1 MHFANNSG
9 VRINYKITG
18 EGPPL
23 ILQHGLTSKLDKWDW
38 YGYVDELKKIYRVI
52 SVDARGHGK
61 SDKPYGAALYDRKIM
76 ASDIISVLD
85 REDIEK
91 AHYMGYSMGGSIGF
105 GLAEAFPERFHSLI
119 IGGMH
124 PYPLADLELE
134 PGVKALDLMLESL
147 EHGMDVYVGG
157 IEPAPDEREL
167 AHLLSNDPEAIIAAT
182 IALRDRPD
190 ISEVLPTMTMPCL
203 VYCGDQDGLYPGTEE
218 CAKHMPNVTWVSLPG
233 LDHGDVMERSDVLLP
248 HVLDFL
254 ANIQ

>member
-1 MHFANNSG
+1 MHFSNNSG

-61 SDKPYGAALYDRKIM
+61 SDKPYDAALYDRKIM

-105 GLAEAFPERFHSLI
+105 GLAEAFPEINYRWNAPIPSCRFR
-119 IGGMH
+119 
-124 PYPLADLELE
+124 A
-134 PGVKALDLMLESL
+134 
-147 EHGMDVYVGG
+147 
-157 IEPAPDEREL
+157 
-167 AHLLSNDPEAIIAAT
+167 
-182 IALRDRPD
+182 
-190 ISEVLPTMTMPCL
+190 
-203 VYCGDQDGLYPGTEE
+203 
-218 CAKHMPNVTWVSLPG
+218 
-233 LDHGDVMERSDVLLP
+233 
-248 HVLDFL
+248 
-254 ANIQ
+254 